1 MVTANATSQAASTG
15 AAVSISHLHHAF
27 TLGKRTVPVLE
38 NISLQLR
45 PGESVA
51 LLGPS
56 GCGKSTLL
64 RLPGGAGTA
73 AIPRLLAGL
82 EPQQAGQIQ
91 IDEAA
96 MGGPGPERILVFQD
110 PTLYPWL
117 TVRQNVL
124 LGPQAQG
131 KKGLEPKADALIAR
145 MGLQAFSE
153 ALPRQ
158 LSGGMAQRAAL
169 ARALLNEPR
178 LLLLDEPLGKLDSLT
193 RISMQRELI
202 ALWQQQGY
210 TSLLVT
216 HDIEEALL
224 LCDRVLIMS
233 PRPGRIIAE
242 FALPLAYPRH
252 RDNPLLLQHR
262 QDILRIL
269 GQGEDW

>member
-1 MVTANATSQAASTG
+1 MVATATPQNTARVG
-15 AAVSISHLHHAF
+15 AGIEIHHLHHVF
-27 TLGKRTVPVLE
+27 SLGRETVPVLE

-64 RLPGGAGTA
+64 RL
-73 AIPRLLAGL
+73 LAGL
-82 EPQQAGQIQ
+82 EPMQSGQIR
-91 IDEAA
+91 IDNAA
-96 MGGPGPERILVFQD
+96 MGGPGPDRILVFQD

-131 KKGLEPKADALIAR
+131 KKGREAQADALITR
-145 MGLQAFSE
+145 IGLQGFSQ
-153 ALPRQ
+153 AWPRQ

-193 RISMQRELI
+193 RIGMQRELI
-202 ALWQQQGY
+202 TLWQQQGY

-224 LCDRVLIMS
+224 LCERVLVMS
-233 PRPGRIIAE
+233 PRPGRIIGE
-242 FALPLAYPRH
+242 FTLPLAFPRH
-252 RDNPLLLQHR
+252 RDNPQLLQHR
-262 QDILRIL
+262 QDILRML
-269 GQGEDW
+269 GQAEDW

>member
-1 MVTANATSQAASTG
+1 MVALAQTRTATTSGAT
-15 AAVSISHLHHAF
+15 VEIHHLQHAF
-27 TLGKRTVPVLE
+27 TLGKEPVPVLQ

-45 PGESVA
+45 AGESVA

-64 RLPGGAGTA
+64 RL
-73 AIPRLLAGL
+73 LAGL
-82 EPQQAGQIQ
+82 EPLQEGQIR
-91 IDEAA
+91 IDNAP
-96 MGGPGPERILVFQD
+96 MPGPGPERILVFQD

-131 KKGLEPKADALIAR
+131 KKGWEAQADALIAR
-145 MGLQAFSE
+145 IGLQSFSE
-153 ALPRQ
+153 AWPRQ

-202 ALWQQQGY
+202 GLWQQQGY

-224 LCDRVLIMS
+224 LCERVLVMS

-242 FALPLAYPRH
+242 FTLPLAFPRH
-252 RDNPLLLQHR
+252 RDNPQLLEYR
-262 QDILRIL
+262 QNILRIL
-269 GQGEDW
+269 GQEEDW

>member
-1 MVTANATSQAASTG
+1 MVTETIARG

-27 TLGKRTVPVLE
+27 TLGKQTVPVLE

-64 RLPGGAGTA
+64 RL
-73 AIPRLLAGL
+73 LAGL
-82 EPQQAGQIQ
+82 EAPQSGQMQ
-91 IDEAA
+91 IDGAA
-96 MGGPGPERILVFQD
+96 LGAPGPERILVFQD

-124 LGPQAQG
+124 LGPQ
-131 KKGLEPKADALIAR
+131 
-145 MGLQAFSE
+145 
-153 ALPRQ
+153 
-158 LSGGMAQRAAL
+158 

-224 LCDRVLIMS
+224 LCERVLVMS

-242 FALPLAYPRH
+242 FALPLAFPRH
-252 RDNPLLLQHR
+252 RDNPQLLQHR

-269 GQGEDW
+269 GQEADW

>member
-1 MVTANATSQAASTG
+1 MVSAQTISTG
-15 AAVSISHLHHAF
+15 AAVAVRHLHHAF
-27 TLGKRTVPVLE
+27 TLGKQTVPVLD

-64 RLPGGAGTA
+64 RL
-73 AIPRLLAGL
+73 LAGL
-82 EPQQAGQIQ
+82 EPQQSGHIE
-91 IDEAA
+91 IDDAA

-131 KKGLEPKADALIAR
+131 KKGLEPKADALISR
-145 MGLQAFSE
+145 IGLQSFSE
-153 ALPRQ
+153 AWPRQ

-178 LLLLDEPLGKLDSLT
+178 LLLLDEPLGKLRFAHPHQHAARTDCAMAAAGLYQPAGHS
-193 RISMQRELI
+193 RYRRGAAAMREGTGDV
-202 ALWQQQGY
+202 AAAGAHY
-210 TSLLVT
+210 
-216 HDIEEALL
+216 
-224 LCDRVLIMS
+224 R
-233 PRPGRIIAE
+233 
-242 FALPLAYPRH
+242 
-252 RDNPLLLQHR
+252 
-262 QDILRIL
+262 
-269 GQGEDW
+269 

>member
-1 MVTANATSQAASTG
+1 MVTETIARG

-27 TLGKRTVPVLE
+27 TLGKQTVPVLE

-64 RLPGGAGTA
+64 RL
-73 AIPRLLAGL
+73 LAGL
-82 EPQQAGQIQ
+82 EAPQSGQMQ
-91 IDEAA
+91 IDGAA
-96 MGGPGPERILVFQD
+96 LGARAGANSGVSGSDALSVADGAAERAAGPAG
-110 PTLYPWL
+110 
-117 TVRQNVL
+117 
-124 LGPQAQG
+124 AG
-131 KKGLEPKADALIAR
+131 KKGLEAKADALIDR
-145 MGLQAFSE
+145 IGLQAFSE
-153 ALPRQ
+153 AWPRQ

-224 LCDRVLIMS
+224 LCERVLVMS

-242 FALPLAYPRH
+242 FALPLAFPRH
-252 RDNPLLLQHR
+252 RDNPQLLQHR

-269 GQGEDW
+269 GQEADW

>member
-1 MVTANATSQAASTG
+1 M
-15 AAVSISHLHHAF
+15 
-27 TLGKRTVPVLE
+27 PVLE

-64 RLPGGAGTA
+64 RL
-73 AIPRLLAGL
+73 LAGL
-82 EPQQAGQIQ
+82 EPMQSGQIR
-91 IDEAA
+91 IDNAA
-96 MGGPGPERILVFQD
+96 MGGPGPDRILVFQD

-124 LGPQAQG
+124 LGRRRRAKGREAQ
-131 KKGLEPKADALIAR
+131 ADALITR
-145 MGLQAFSE
+145 IGLQDSA
-153 ALPRQ
+153 AWPRQ

-193 RISMQRELI
+193 RIGMQRELI
-202 ALWQQQGY
+202 TLWQQQGY

-224 LCDRVLIMS
+224 LCERVLVMS
-233 PRPGRIIAE
+233 PRPGRIIGE
-242 FALPLAYPRH
+242 FTLPLAFPRH
-252 RDNPLLLQHR
+252 RDNPQLLQHR
-262 QDILRIL
+262 QDILRML
-269 GQGEDW
+269 GQAEDW

>member
-1 MVTANATSQAASTG
+1 MVTETIARG

-27 TLGKRTVPVLE
+27 TLGKQTVPVLE

-64 RLPGGAGTA
+64 RL
-73 AIPRLLAGL
+73 LAGL
-82 EPQQAGQIQ
+82 EAPQSGQMQ
-91 IDEAA
+91 IDGAA
-96 MGGPGPERILVFQD
+96 LGAPGPERILVFQD

-131 KKGLEPKADALIAR
+131 KKGLEAKADALIDR
-145 MGLQAFSE
+145 IGLQAFSE
-153 ALPRQ
+153 AWPRQ

-178 LLLLDEPLGKLDSLT
+178 LLLLDEALGKLDSLT
-193 RISMQRELI
+193 PHQY
-202 ALWQQQGY
+202 AAG
-210 TSLLVT
+210 
-216 HDIEEALL
+216 A
-224 LCDRVLIMS
+224 DR
-233 PRPGRIIAE
+233 
-242 FALPLAYPRH
+242 PLAAAGVYQPAGDPRY
-252 RDNPLLLQHR
+252 RRGAAAVRAGAGDVAASRADYRRVCAAAGFSPSS
-262 QDILRIL
+262 
-269 GQGEDW
+269 

>member
-1 MVTANATSQAASTG
+1 
-15 AAVSISHLHHAF
+15 
-27 TLGKRTVPVLE
+27 
-38 NISLQLR
+38 
-45 PGESVA
+45 
-51 LLGPS
+51 
-56 GCGKSTLL
+56 
-64 RLPGGAGTA
+64 
-73 AIPRLLAGL
+73 
-82 EPQQAGQIQ
+82 
-91 IDEAA
+91 
-96 MGGPGPERILVFQD
+96 
-110 PTLYPWL
+110 
-117 TVRQNVL
+117 
-124 LGPQAQG
+124 
-131 KKGLEPKADALIAR
+131 

>member
-1 MVTANATSQAASTG
+1 MVTATPASPAIARG

-27 TLGKRTVPVLE
+27 TLGKQTVPVLE

-64 RLPGGAGTA
+64 RL
-73 AIPRLLAGL
+73 LAGL
-82 EPQQAGQIQ
+82 EAPQSGQMQ
-91 IDEAA
+91 IDGAA
-96 MGGPGPERILVFQD
+96 LGAPGPERILVFQD

-131 KKGLEPKADALIAR
+131 KKGLEAKADALIDR
-145 MGLQAFSE
+145 IGLQAFSE
-153 ALPRQ
+153 AWPRQ

-224 LCDRVLIMS
+224 LCERVLVMS

-242 FALPLAYPRH
+242 FALPLDFPRH
-252 RDNPLLLQHR
+252 RDNPQLLQHR

-269 GQGEDW
+269 GQEEDW

>member
-1 MVTANATSQAASTG
+1 MVTETIARG

-27 TLGKRTVPVLE
+27 TLGKQTVPVLE

-45 PGESVA
+45 GKAWRCWA
-51 LLGPS
+51 LPAAVNQPCC
-56 GCGKSTLL
+56 GCWRGWKRRRADRCRSTA
-64 RLPGGAGTA
+64 RRSA
-73 AIPRLLAGL
+73 
-82 EPQQAGQIQ
+82 
-91 IDEAA
+91 
-96 MGGPGPERILVFQD
+96 PGPERILVFQD

-131 KKGLEPKADALIAR
+131 KKGLEAKADALIDR
-145 MGLQAFSE
+145 IGLQAFSE
-153 ALPRQ
+153 AWPRQ

-224 LCDRVLIMS
+224 LCERVLVMS

-242 FALPLAYPRH
+242 FALPLAFPRH
-252 RDNPLLLQHR
+252 RDNPQLLQHR

-269 GQGEDW
+269 GQEADW

>member
-1 MVTANATSQAASTG
+1 MVTANARPQAASAG

-27 TLGKRTVPVLE
+27 SLGKQMVPVLE

-64 RLPGGAGTA
+64 RL
-73 AIPRLLAGL
+73 LAGL
-82 EPQQAGQIQ
+82 EPQQSGQIQ

-131 KKGLEPKADALIAR
+131 KKGLEPKADALISR
-145 MGLQAFSE
+145 IGLQGFSE
-153 ALPRQ
+153 AWPRQ

-202 ALWQQQGY
+202 AQGY

-224 LCDRVLIMS
+224 LCERVLVMS

-242 FALPLAYPRH
+242 FALPLAFPRH
-252 RDNPLLLQHR
+252 RDNPLLVQHR

-269 GQGEDW
+269 GQEEDW

>member
-1 MVTANATSQAASTG
+1 MVTATSGSQTIARG
-15 AAVSISHLHHAF
+15 AAVSISHLHHTF
-27 TLGKRTVPVLE
+27 TLGKQAVPVLE

-64 RLPGGAGTA
+64 RL
-73 AIPRLLAGL
+73 LAGL
-82 EPQQAGQIQ
+82 EAPQSGQMHF
-91 IDEAA
+91 DGAPLGA
-96 MGGPGPERILVFQD
+96 PGPERILVFQD

-131 KKGLEPKADALIAR
+131 KRGLEAKADALIDR
-145 MGLQAFSE
+145 IGLQAFSE
-153 ALPRQ
+153 AWPRQ

-169 ARALLNEPR
+169 ARALLN
-178 LLLLDEPLGKLDSLT
+178 EPLGKLDSLT

-224 LCDRVLIMS
+224 LCERVLVMS

-242 FALPLAYPRH
+242 FALPLAFPRH
-252 RDNPLLLQHR
+252 RDNPQLLQHR

-269 GQGEDW
+269 GQEEDW

>member
-1 MVTANATSQAASTG
+1 MVTETIARG

-27 TLGKRTVPVLE
+27 TLGKQTVPVLE

-64 RLPGGAGTA
+64 RL
-73 AIPRLLAGL
+73 LAGL
-82 EPQQAGQIQ
+82 EARQSGQMQ
-91 IDEAA
+91 IDGAA
-96 MGGPGPERILVFQD
+96 LGAPGPERILVFQD

-131 KKGLEPKADALIAR
+131 KKGLEVKADALIDR
-145 MGLQAFSE
+145 IGLQAFSE
-153 ALPRQ
+153 AWPRQ

-178 LLLLDEPLGKLDSLT
+178 LLLLDEPLGKLDLADPH
-193 RISMQRELI
+193 QY
-202 ALWQQQGY
+202 AAG
-210 TSLLVT
+210 
-216 HDIEEALL
+216 A
-224 LCDRVLIMS
+224 DR
-233 PRPGRIIAE
+233 
-242 FALPLAYPRH
+242 PLAAAGVYQPAGDPRY
-252 RDNPLLLQHR
+252 RRGAAAVRAGAGDVAASGADYRRVCAAAGFSPSSR
-262 QDILRIL
+262 
-269 GQGEDW
+269 

>member
-1 MVTANATSQAASTG
+1 MVAAAARQSAAAIG
-15 AAVSISHLHHAF
+15 AAIEIANLHHAF
-27 TLGKRTVPVLE
+27 TLGSQTVPVLE
-38 NISLQLR
+38 NITLQLR
-45 PGESVA
+45 AGESVA

-64 RLPGGAGTA
+64 RL
-73 AIPRLLAGL
+73 LAGL
-82 EPQQAGQIQ
+82 EPLQSGQIR
-91 IDEAA
+91 IDDTP
-96 MGGPGPERILVFQD
+96 MGDPGPDRILVFQD

-131 KKGLEPKADALIAR
+131 KKGREPQADVLIAR
-145 MGLQAFSE
+145 MGLQDFSQ
-153 ALPRQ
+153 AWPRQ

-193 RISMQRELI
+193 RIGMQRELI

-224 LCDRVLIMS
+224 LCERVLVMS
-233 PRPGRIIAE
+233 PRPGRIIGE
-242 FALPLAYPRH
+242 FTLPLAFPRH
-252 RDNPLLLQHR
+252 RDNPQLLQHR
-262 QDILRIL
+262 QEILRML
-269 GQGEDW
+269 GQAEDW